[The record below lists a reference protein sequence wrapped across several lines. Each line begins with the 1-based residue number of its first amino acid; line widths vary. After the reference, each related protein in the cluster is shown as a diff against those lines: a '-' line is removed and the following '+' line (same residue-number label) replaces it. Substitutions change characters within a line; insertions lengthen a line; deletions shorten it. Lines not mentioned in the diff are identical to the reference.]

1 MKIKSILAAV
11 ALAAFAV
18 GASGCA
24 SLGRVIGNEQAA
36 TYDEKALITVELAYG
51 FVLSSVLTANAAGA
65 IDEDEA
71 ARIIPVLDRAQ
82 AAVVRAR
89 ALYDA
94 GQALDSSIETRN
106 AVEQVAA
113 LTTLLI
119 ELGVV
124 SRNGG

>member
-1 MKIKSILAAV
+1 MLKSFVLAI
-11 ALAAFAV
+11 ALAATAAV
-18 GASGCA
+18 GGC
-24 SLGRVIGNEQAA
+24 STLGRLTGQEQTA

-51 FVLSSVLTANAAGA
+51 FVLSSVITANAAGA

-119 ELGVV
+119 ELGIV